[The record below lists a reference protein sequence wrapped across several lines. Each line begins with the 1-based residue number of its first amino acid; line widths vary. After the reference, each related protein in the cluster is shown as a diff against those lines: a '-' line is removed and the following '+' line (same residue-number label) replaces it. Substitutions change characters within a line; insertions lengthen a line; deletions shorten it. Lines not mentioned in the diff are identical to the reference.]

1 METINIAGARTTAI
15 VVCQPNPTL
24 HLPPQK
30 SERRILCLKPN
41 SST

>member
-1 METINIAGARTTAI
+1 METINIAGARTAT